1 MRIFKAF
8 LIVLILVSCDK
19 EVKNF
24 KPQSSGRINSISVI
38 IDKPSWDGKIGDAI
52 REKYASEFIGLP
64 QVEEAF
70 TLNYIPYEAFTGF
83 GRTARN
89 IIYINKK
96 KKDKPRMI
104 RDRYARPQLFLEV
117 SGLDNESIIQG
128 ISSSFEF
135 SSAQFQNGEITENKN
150 RILNSLLKDTG
161 LDSLNISL
169 KIPSAYSVFKNEPET
184 VWLQKPLKN
193 GTSNLIIKDLKSSV
207 FDFEKI
213 NLNDVVSLRDSI
225 GKEFIPGRVE
235 NSYMIT
241 EKEYLPYSSYQTVN
255 GFEAIETRGTWEVK
269 GDYMGGPFINYI
281 IKDTLNNSLLY
292 VEGFVFSPSQ
302 RKRDKMI
309 ELEAVIKSMVI
320 GKR

>member
-1 MRIFKAF
+1 MRIFKTF
-8 LIVLILVSCDK
+8 LALLILVSCDK

-38 IDKPSWDGKIGDAI
+38 IDKSSWDGKIGDAI
-52 REKYASEFIGLP
+52 RDKYASEFIGLP

-96 KKDKPRMI
+96 KQDKPRMI

-193 GTSNLIIKDLKSSV
+193 GTSNLIIKDLKSSLS
-207 FDFEKI
+207 DFEKI

-241 EKEYLPYSSYQTVN
+241 EKEYLPYISYQTVN

>member
-8 LIVLILVSCDK
+8 LTVLILVSCDK

-52 REKYASEFIGLP
+52 RDKYASEFIGLP

-89 IIYINKK
+89 VIYINKK
-96 KKDKPRMI
+96 KQDKPRMI

-128 ISSSFEF
+128 ILSSFEF

-169 KIPSAYSVFKNEPET
+169 NIPSAYSVFKNEPET

-193 GTSNLIIKDLKSSV
+193 GTSNLIIKDLNSSV
-207 FDFEKI
+207 SDFEKI
-213 NLNDVVSLRDSI
+213 NLNDIVSLRDSI

-241 EKEYLPYSSYQTVN
+241 EKEYLPYISYQTVN

>member
-1 MRIFKAF
+1 MRIFKA
-8 LIVLILVSCDK
+8 LLAVLILVSCDK

-52 REKYASEFIGLP
+52 RDKYASEFIGLP

-104 RDRYARPQLFLEV
+104 RDRYARPQLFLEI

-169 KIPSAYSVFKNEPET
+169 KIPSAYSLFKNEPET

-193 GTSNLIIKDLKSSV
+193 GTSNLIIKDLKSSLS
-207 FDFEKI
+207 DFEKI

-241 EKEYLPYSSYQTVN
+241 EKEYLPYISYQTVN

>member
-8 LIVLILVSCDK
+8 LAVLILVSCDK

-38 IDKPSWDGKIGDAI
+38 IDKSSWDGKIGDAI
-52 REKYASEFIGLP
+52 RDKYASEFIGLP

-89 IIYINKK
+89 VIYINKK
-96 KKDKPRMI
+96 KQDKPRMI

-128 ISSSFEF
+128 ILSSFEF

-169 KIPSAYSVFKNEPET
+169 NIPSAYSVFKNEPET

-193 GTSNLIIKDLKSSV
+193 GTSNLIIKDLSSSV
-207 FDFEKI
+207 SDFEKI

-241 EKEYLPYSSYQTVN
+241 EKEYLPYISYQTVN

>member
-8 LIVLILVSCDK
+8 LTVLILVSCDK

-52 REKYASEFIGLP
+52 RDKYASEFIGLP

-89 IIYINKK
+89 VIYINKK
-96 KKDKPRMI
+96 KQDKPRMI

-193 GTSNLIIKDLKSSV
+193 GTSNLIIKDLKSSLS
-207 FDFEKI
+207 DFEKI

-241 EKEYLPYSSYQTVN
+241 EKEYLPYISYQTVN

>member
-19 EVKNF
+19 DVKNF

-52 REKYASEFIGLP
+52 RDKYASEFIGLP

-104 RDRYARPQLFLEV
+104 RDRYARPQLFLEI

-135 SSAQFQNGEITENKN
+135 SSTQFQNGEITENKN

-207 FDFEKI
+207 SDFEKI

-241 EKEYLPYSSYQTVN
+241 EKEYLPYISYQTVN

>member
-8 LIVLILVSCDK
+8 LTVLILVSCDK

-52 REKYASEFIGLP
+52 RDKYASEFIGLP

-128 ISSSFEF
+128 ILSSFEF

-169 KIPSAYSVFKNEPET
+169 NIPSAYSVFKNEPET

-193 GTSNLIIKDLKSSV
+193 GTSNLIIKDLNSSV
-207 FDFEKI
+207 SDFEKI

-241 EKEYLPYSSYQTVN
+241 EKEYLPYISYQTVN

-309 ELEAVIKSMVI
+309 ELESVIKSMVI

>member
-8 LIVLILVSCDK
+8 LSVLILVSCDN

-52 REKYASEFIGLP
+52 RDKYASEFIGLP

-96 KKDKPRMI
+96 KQDKPRMI
-104 RDRYARPQLFLEV
+104 RDRYARPQLFLEI

-169 KIPSAYSVFKNEPET
+169 KIPSAYSLFKNEPET

-207 FDFEKI
+207 SDFEKI
-213 NLNDVVSLRDSI
+213 NLNDVISLRDSI

-241 EKEYLPYSSYQTVN
+241 EKEYLPYISYQTLN

-309 ELEAVIKSMVI
+309 ELEAVIKSMVL

>member
-8 LIVLILVSCDK
+8 LAVLILVSCDK

-38 IDKPSWDGKIGDAI
+38 IDKSSWDGKIGDAI
-52 REKYASEFIGLP
+52 RDKYASEFIGLP

-96 KKDKPRMI
+96 KQDKPRMI

-193 GTSNLIIKDLKSSV
+193 GTSNLIIKDLNSSLSG
-207 FDFEKI
+207 FEKI

-241 EKEYLPYSSYQTVN
+241 EKEYLPYISYQTVN

>member
-8 LIVLILVSCDK
+8 LTVLILVSCDK

-38 IDKPSWDGKIGDAI
+38 IDKSSWDGKIGDAI
-52 REKYASEFIGLP
+52 RDKYASEFIGLP

-96 KKDKPRMI
+96 KQDKPRMI

-135 SSAQFQNGEITENKN
+135 SSSQFQNGEITENKN

-169 KIPSAYSVFKNEPET
+169 NIPSAYSVFKNEPET

-193 GTSNLIIKDLKSSV
+193 GTSNLIIKDLNSSV
-207 FDFEKI
+207 SDFEKI

-241 EKEYLPYSSYQTVN
+241 EKEYLPYISYQTVN

>member
-8 LIVLILVSCDK
+8 LAVLILVSCDK

-38 IDKPSWDGKIGDAI
+38 IDKSSWDGKIGDAI
-52 REKYASEFIGLP
+52 RDKYASEFIGLP

-89 IIYINKK
+89 VIYINKK
-96 KKDKPRMI
+96 KQDKPRMI
-104 RDRYARPQLFLEV
+104 RDRYARPQLFLEI

-193 GTSNLIIKDLKSSV
+193 GTSNLIIKDLNSSV
-207 FDFEKI
+207 SDFEKI
-213 NLNDVVSLRDSI
+213 NLNDVVSMRDSI

-241 EKEYLPYSSYQTVN
+241 EKEYLPYISYQSVN

>member
-1 MRIFKAF
+1 MRIIKAF
-8 LIVLILVSCDK
+8 LTVLILVSCDK

-38 IDKPSWDGKIGDAI
+38 IDKSSWDGKIGDAI
-52 REKYASEFIGLP
+52 REKYASEFVGLP

-89 IIYINKK
+89 VIYINKK
-96 KKDKPRMI
+96 KQDKPRMI
-104 RDRYARPQLFLEV
+104 RNRYARPQLFLEV
-117 SGLDNESIIQG
+117 SGLDNESIIKG
-128 ISSSFEF
+128 ILSSFEF
-135 SSAQFQNGEITENKN
+135 SSTQFQNGEITENKN

-169 KIPSAYSVFKNEPET
+169 KIPSAYSVFKNELET

-193 GTSNLIIKDLKSSV
+193 GTSNLIIKDLNSSV
-207 FDFEKI
+207 SDFEKI

-241 EKEYLPYSSYQTVN
+241 EKEYLPYISYQSVN

-281 IKDTLNNSLLY
+281 IKDTLNKSLLY

-309 ELEAVIKSMVI
+309 ELEAVIKSLVI

>member
-8 LIVLILVSCDK
+8 LTVLILVSCDK

-89 IIYINKK
+89 VIYINKK
-96 KKDKPRMI
+96 KQDKPRMI

-128 ISSSFEF
+128 ILSSFEF

-150 RILNSLLKDTG
+150 RILNSLLIDTG

-169 KIPSAYSVFKNEPET
+169 NIPSAYSVFKNEPET

-207 FDFEKI
+207 SDFENI

-241 EKEYLPYSSYQTVN
+241 EKEYLPYISYQTVN

>member
-8 LIVLILVSCDK
+8 LTVLILVSCDK

-104 RDRYARPQLFLEV
+104 RDRYARPQLFLEI

-135 SSAQFQNGEITENKN
+135 SSTQFQNGEITENKN

-193 GTSNLIIKDLKSSV
+193 GTSNLIIKDLNSSV
-207 FDFEKI
+207 SDFEKI

-241 EKEYLPYSSYQTVN
+241 EKEYLPYISYQTVN

>member
-8 LIVLILVSCDK
+8 LSVLILVSCDN

-52 REKYASEFIGLP
+52 RDKYASEFIGLP

-96 KKDKPRMI
+96 KQDKPRMI

-169 KIPSAYSVFKNEPET
+169 NIPSAYSVFKNESET

-193 GTSNLIIKDLKSSV
+193 GTSNLIIKDLNGSV
-207 FDFEKI
+207 YDFEKI

-241 EKEYLPYSSYQTVN
+241 EKEYLPYISYQTVN
-255 GFEAIETRGTWEVK
+255 GFDAIETRGTWEVK

-302 RKRDKMI
+302 RKRDKKI

>member
-1 MRIFKAF
+1 MRIIKGF
-8 LIVLILVSCDK
+8 LTVLILVSCDK

-38 IDKPSWDGKIGDAI
+38 IDKSSWDGKIGDAI
-52 REKYASEFIGLP
+52 REKYASEFVGLP

-89 IIYINKK
+89 VIYINKK
-96 KKDKPRMI
+96 KQDKPRMI

-128 ISSSFEF
+128 ILSSFEF
-135 SSAQFQNGEITENKN
+135 SSTQFQNGEITENKN

-169 KIPSAYSVFKNEPET
+169 KIPSAYSVFKNELET

-193 GTSNLIIKDLKSSV
+193 GTSNLIIKDLNSSV
-207 FDFEKI
+207 SDFEKI
-213 NLNDVVSLRDSI
+213 NLNDVISLRDSI

-241 EKEYLPYSSYQTVN
+241 EKEYLPYISYQSVN

-281 IKDTLNNSLLY
+281 IKDTLNKSLLY

-309 ELEAVIKSMVI
+309 ELEAVIKSLVI

>member
-8 LIVLILVSCDK
+8 LTVLILVSCDK

-38 IDKPSWDGKIGDAI
+38 IDKSSWDGKIGDAI
-52 REKYASEFIGLP
+52 RDKYASEFIGLP

-96 KKDKPRMI
+96 KQDKPRMI

-128 ISSSFEF
+128 ISSSFKF

-193 GTSNLIIKDLKSSV
+193 GTSNLIIKDLKSSLS
-207 FDFEKI
+207 DFEKI

-241 EKEYLPYSSYQTVN
+241 EKEYLPYVSYQTVN

>member
-8 LIVLILVSCDK
+8 LTVLILVSCDK

-52 REKYASEFIGLP
+52 RDKYASEFIGLP

-89 IIYINKK
+89 VIYINKK
-96 KKDKPRMI
+96 KQDKPRMI

-128 ISSSFEF
+128 ILSSFEF

-169 KIPSAYSVFKNEPET
+169 NIPSAYSVFKNEPET

-207 FDFEKI
+207 SDFEKT
-213 NLNDVVSLRDSI
+213 NLNDVISLRDSI

-241 EKEYLPYSSYQTVN
+241 EKEYLPYISYQTVN

>member
-8 LIVLILVSCDK
+8 LTVLILVSCDK

-52 REKYASEFIGLP
+52 RDKYASEFIGLP

-89 IIYINKK
+89 VIYINKK
-96 KKDKPRMI
+96 KQDKPRMI

-117 SGLDNESIIQG
+117 SGLDNESIIEG
-128 ISSSFEF
+128 ILGSFEF

-169 KIPSAYSVFKNEPET
+169 NIPSAYSVFKNEPET

-193 GTSNLIIKDLKSSV
+193 GTSNLIIKDLNSSV
-207 FDFEKI
+207 SDFEKI

-241 EKEYLPYSSYQTVN
+241 EKEYLPYISYQTVN